1 MRRKQDNKALFFWCC
16 FALIFFATLYFRLD
30 ATLSL
35 TQLRLSEG
43 LTVYQPWAGAL
54 IFTVLLLALQRIV
67 ARISRFPSSLSL
79 LTYFPSAALLIV
91 MSSFVDKPARA
102 PLIVTS
108 VLSLAWLCFFFFT
121 LRRPDTGMSQRPR
134 RTDWFCDIVCFFLTV
149 FYIGAMC
156 DANDVR
162 NYEVRVARLINEKAY
177 GAALK
182 VGDRSLAES
191 QYLTALRSFAAAH
204 SEEGLG
210 NRLFRFPLP
219 ADASARTLLL
229 LRADSIRILFRPDSL
244 FAELALLPYDG
255 NTSPIK
261 YLAQSSRLDSSRVA
275 RDYYLCALLLNR
287 DLETFASECPRFYRV
302 PDSLPRHYAE
312 ALILY
317 DRFHPEYELKG
328 LDSHIVANYWDF
340 KEKEKSISS
349 PVARRNLLRREFG
362 NTYWWYYFYNK
373 VAGKLSE

>member
-1 MRRKQDNKALFFWCC
+1 
-16 FALIFFATLYFRLD
+16 
-30 ATLSL
+30 
-35 TQLRLSEG
+35 
-43 LTVYQPWAGAL
+43 
-54 IFTVLLLALQRIV
+54 
-67 ARISRFPSSLSL
+67 
-79 LTYFPSAALLIV
+79 
-91 MSSFVDKPARA
+91 
-102 PLIVTS
+102 
-108 VLSLAWLCFFFFT
+108 
-121 LRRPDTGMSQRPR
+121 
-134 RTDWFCDIVCFFLTV
+134 
-149 FYIGAMC
+149 MC

-162 NYEVRVARLINEKAY
+162 NYEVRAARLINEKAY
-177 GAALK
+177 DEALE

-219 ADASARTLLL
+219 SDASARTLLL
-229 LRADSIRILFRPDSL
+229 LRADSARILFRPDSL
-244 FAELALLPYDG
+244 FAELSLPPYDG
-255 NTSPIK
+255 KTSPIK

-287 DLETFASECPRFYRV
+287 DLETFVSECPRFYCI

-373 VAGKLSE
+373 EDVRDL